1 MNMINIIEKK
11 KNKQELTREEIYY
24 IIDHYCKDEIPEY
37 QMSALLMAIVLNDMT
52 ERETIDLTSA
62 MLDNG
67 KIMDLSK
74 IEGTVVDKHSTG
86 GIGDKVTL
94 ILAPLIASTG
104 LKIAKMSGRG
114 LGYTGGTIDKL
125 ESILGYQVNL
135 KEDEFIDQVN
145 KIGVSIIS
153 SNEELV
159 PADKRIYALRDVT
172 GTVESIPLIASSIM
186 SKKIA
191 TGADIIVIDLKVGND
206 ALIKKEEDA
215 RKLANLMIKIG
226 KNYDKKVICV
236 LSCMEQPLGRTIG
249 NGLEVLESI
258 EALKGNGSKD
268 LMEVV
273 YTLGAVI
280 LNAAN
285 QITIE
290 DAKNRLQENIENGKA
305 YEKFEQLVK
314 AQGGDLN
321 HIQISDKVIS
331 IKSKQDGIINE
342 IDAMKLGHIAKSI
355 GAGREKEGDS
365 IQYGVGMFITKK
377 IGEFVLENEEILK
390 IYIDDKD
397 TSISELLSCFDIQED
412 FVKKPKMI
420 IDIIK

>member
-1 MNMINIIEKK
+1 MINIIEKK